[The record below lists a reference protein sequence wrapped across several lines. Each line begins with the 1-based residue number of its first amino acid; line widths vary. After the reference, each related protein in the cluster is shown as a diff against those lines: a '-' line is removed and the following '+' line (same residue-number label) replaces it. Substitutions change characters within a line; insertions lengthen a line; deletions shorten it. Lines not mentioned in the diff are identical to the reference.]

1 MMRKNMYYNM
11 RIKTINRTLSTLIK
25 LAEKA
30 FKVKL
35 DGLNEDLANLFLKMN
50 ELREEQMNKLKEL
63 RISLILVG
71 FEIKAL
77 EKIEMLDNLAQASR
91 RGMFI
96 NVRRGTIL
104 QDVEDKVKTLV
115 FKVKKQLLPVIFE
128 NININSN

>member
-1 MMRKNMYYNM
+1 
-11 RIKTINRTLSTLIK
+11 
-25 LAEKA
+25 
-30 FKVKL
+30 
-35 DGLNEDLANLFLKMN
+35 MN